1 MTEVQR
7 WYSFPR
13 LHVQPWAEQELNLGS
28 LVLEPAL
35 VLWLYHSL
43 ALSFHKRDISAQKSG
58 GASQNKSNSL
68 NFNLFSSIK
77 NSLFYSLLAEIFVN
91 IITDLHGP
99 TKQALISTIREYL
112 DKYNIKVKL
121 KHFQCRNIWWII
133 SLKREHINHRI
144 FMLRRSSKST
154 SSILFWV

>member
-1 MTEVQR
+1 MVQFSQVTCTALGR
-7 WYSFPR
+7 ARTQSG
-13 LHVQPWAEQELNLGS
+13 QPGPGACSSTL
-28 LVLEPAL
+28 AL

-58 GASQNKSNSL
+58 GTSRNKSNSL

-121 KHFQCRNIWWII
+121 KHFQCRNI
-133 SLKREHINHRI
+133 
-144 FMLRRSSKST
+144 
-154 SSILFWV
+154 